1 MSLLSTAIR
10 EDLHQRFEELE
21 GAVTLVLFE
30 HRPEADEP
38 AARACEFCPEAIALA
53 KELAELSEKIGVEV
67 HDLADKSDPAAAVYH
82 VDRAPAWVLLGPGR
96 VDFGIRFFGIPS
108 GYEFSTIVAD
118 LIQLSKGAPDL
129 GAETIRQLEGL
140 DSEVMM
146 RVFVTPTCPYC
157 PQAVYLAHQMAMAS
171 SMVSAE
177 AFEATEFHD
186 LVQRYQV
193 RGVPKTVLNDNLTVE
208 GAVPEQR
215 LLEMLTRASLE
226 AGTVTIGA

>member
-10 EDLHQRFEELE
+10 DDLRKRFEELDSE
-21 GAVTLVLFE
+21 VTLVLFD
-30 HRPEADEP
+30 HGPEADNP
-38 AARACEFCPEAIALA
+38 ADQTCEFCPEAISLA
-53 KELAELSEKIGVEV
+53 GELAELSEKITVEV
-67 HDLADKSDPAAAVYH
+67 HDLADQSDTAASVYH

-96 VDFGIRFFGIPS
+96 ADFGIRFFGIPS

-118 LIQLSKGAPDL
+118 VVQLSKGAPDL
-129 GAETIRQLEGL
+129 SSDTIHQLAAL
-140 DSEVMM
+140 DSEVVM

-171 SMVSAE
+171 PMVTAE
-177 AFEATEFHD
+177 AFEATEFPD

-208 GAVPEQR
+208 GAVPEQH
-215 LLEMLTRASLE
+215 LLEMLTRASRE
-226 AGTVTIGA
+226 GGSVTIGV